1 MVVIQMPD
9 FWSNLVDPSRLPP
22 VNSLLR
28 GSQILLGA
36 QSYFGLD
43 AGSAPSCPNPQ
54 LSCHNTTVVEN
65 LCCFNYPG
73 GQMLQTQFWDTN
85 PPTGPDDAWTIH
97 GLWPD
102 RCDGSY
108 EANCDDKRAYHNIRE
123 ILESFGATDLLS
135 NMTMYWKDY
144 KGNDESLWMHEWS
157 KHGTCVSTL
166 DPDCYTSYRSKEEV
180 VDYFAAAVSLYS
192 QRPSY
197 EWLMDAGIE
206 PSTTKTYT
214 RDQIQN
220 ALSSRHGRPV
230 TLGCKAGKLD
240 EIWYHF
246 EVRGSVQTG
255 VFEAADPDGG
265 KSTCPYSG
273 IRYPPKAKAG
283 RPAPRPTHTR
293 THVPEPTGP
302 AFSGRGHL
310 NVHTGGKSKGCI
322 ISGGVWYDTKSCAT
336 FRATQHDGG
345 FSLESSRGKCAV
357 VDGAFECSS
366 DVSDATVFES
376 KGESLGYQGQTTF
389 YADEVPYRFN
399 KIDVYVDN
407 KSQKHGTELE
417 IEWQAA

>member
-1 MVVIQMPD
+1 MVVIAPSD
-9 FWSNLVDPSRLPP
+9 FWSNLVDKVPSKLPP
-22 VNSLLR
+22 VKSILLG
-28 GSQILLGA
+28 GSQIILGA
-36 QSYFGLD
+36 QSLFGGLD
-43 AGSAPSCPNPQ
+43 AGNAPSCSNPQ
-54 LSCHNTTVVEN
+54 LSCHNTSVVED

-108 EANCDDKRAYHNIRE
+108 EANCDDSRAYHNIRE
-123 ILESFGATDLLS
+123 ILETFGATDLLS

-180 VDYFAAAVSLYS
+180 VDYFAAAVSLYT
-192 QRPSY
+192 QRPTY
-197 EWLMDAGIE
+197 QWLLDAGIE
-206 PSTTKTYT
+206 PSTSKSYT
-214 RDQIQN
+214 RDQIQS

-230 TLGCKAGKLD
+230 TLGCKGGKLD
-240 EIWYHF
+240 EVWYHF

-273 IRYPPKAKAG
+273 IRYPPKAAKGG
-283 RPAPRPTHTR
+283 RPVPTSTHTR

-302 AFSGRGHL
+302 AFSGRGNL
-310 NVHTGGKSKGCI
+310 VAKTGGRAKGCI
-322 ISGGVWYDTKSCAT
+322 ISGGSWYDTRSCAR
-336 FRATQHDGG
+336 FRATQEEDG
-345 FSLESSRGKCAV
+345 FSLESSKGKCAV
-357 VDGAFECSS
+357 VDGVFSCSS
-366 DVSDATVFES
+366 GVDEATVFKS
-376 KGESLGYQGQTTF
+376 KDESLTF

-399 KIDVYVDN
+399 KIDIYVD
-407 KSQKHGTELE
+407 KEGHGTELTVG
-417 IEWQAA
+417 WQAA